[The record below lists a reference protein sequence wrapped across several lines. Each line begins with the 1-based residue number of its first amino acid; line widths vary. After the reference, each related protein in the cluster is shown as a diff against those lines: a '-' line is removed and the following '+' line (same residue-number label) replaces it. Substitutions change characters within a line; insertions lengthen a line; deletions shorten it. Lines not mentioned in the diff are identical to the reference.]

1 MSDRLEDTSLRLK
14 DEMDLYKRMMD
25 KLRQNRLEFQKER
38 EATQE
43 VGPRPAGTRAPSSIP
58 APANL
63 LLSLAAHRG
72 LAEGAGAPADVQAGL
87 RAARQ
92 GPQCLLWPRRVQ
104 CQGPRGGARARG
116 QAAQAGGSSSLCVQ
130 WGRVAGP
137 TTWVS
142 CAGSVAGEPR
152 AVAALPVC
160 FSATCLSGLTAP
172 FHSSGKSIQ
181 RSLPYVHV
189 RK

>member
-43 VGPRPAGTRAPSSIP
+43 VGPGPEGPRFPPWPCSHQRPLPH
-58 APANL
+58 
-63 LLSLAAHRG
+63 AAHRG

-92 GPQCLLWPRRVQ
+92 GPQRILRPGRVQ
-104 CQGPRGGARARG
+104 RQGPRGGAGA
-116 QAAQAGGSSSLCVQ
+116 
-130 WGRVAGP
+130 
-137 TTWVS
+137 
-142 CAGSVAGEPR
+142 
-152 AVAALPVC
+152 
-160 FSATCLSGLTAP
+160 
-172 FHSSGKSIQ
+172 
-181 RSLPYVHV
+181 
-189 RK
+189 